1 MEIDRI
7 AITTMWGVGLA
18 LPYLVFAIHN
28 SFRRR
33 WLTIFRALIAVG
45 VGWIVMVAY
54 VTAADAISRALAT
67 TPAEIEALNNGDGA
81 KLAFAAVLGWLL
93 PTFIVCVSWVAH
105 VYLVPRLCKRRP
117 NKSLV
122 PVPEKTRDVS

>member
-1 MEIDRI
+1 
-7 AITTMWGVGLA
+7 MWGLALA

-54 VTAADAISRALAT
+54 VTAADAISRVSAT
-67 TPAEIEALNNGDGA
+67 TTAEIEALNDGDGA
-81 KLAFAAVLGWLL
+81 KFAFAAVLGWVLPTLIVSVSWAAHVFLL
-93 PTFIVCVSWVAH
+93 P
-105 VYLVPRLCKRRP
+105 RLGKRCS

-122 PVPEKTRDVS
+122 PTPETTRHVS